1 MNTTKNRMISLLIKK
16 SYMNLNGVWRKY
28 IPVDK
33 FLNRR
38 EVSSFMSIFVR
49 NNSNSIEGT
58 TINCDRNR
66 EPSSARLL
74 PDA

>member
-1 MNTTKNRMISLLIKK
+1 M
-16 SYMNLNGVWRKY
+16 
-28 IPVDK
+28 PVDK

-38 EVSSFMSIFVR
+38 EVSSFKSIFVC

-58 TINCDRNR
+58 TINCDINR
-66 EPSSARLL
+66 DPSSARLL